1 MVKHTQTICQLLPT
15 NCLSVFDHFTGLTLK
30 GLKTQRII
38 WDSKF
43 PFQRKK
49 QNLTYLFPIL
59 YFYMGVHWYM
69 LITILS
75 LFFSKYFHSFFG
87 GKFGPKIWSSPKWL
101 KFGAWVHW
109 YMLIT
114 ILKFIF
120 SEFFS
125 FIFLAANLV
134 LKSEFFQSDWKFV
147 QEYTA
152 ICLIR
157 F

>member
-1 MVKHTQTICQLLPT
+1 MVKHTQTICRLLPI
-15 NCLSVFDHFTGLTLK
+15 NCLSVFDHFTGLTPK
-30 GLKTQRII
+30 GLKTQNHLRFKVYF
-38 WDSKF
+38 SEKEAKF
-43 PFQRKK
+43 
-49 QNLTYLFPIL
+49 NLFISNFIFL
-59 YFYMGVHWYM
+59 YGGT
-69 LITILS
+69 LIYAYYDFIVI
-75 LFFSKYFHSFFG
+75 FFKIFSFIFW